1 MTTNKV
7 KLNKRVLK
15 INKRR
20 ELLDGI
26 IPEHLKSSNRQQR
39 TLMGLAPSILDN
51 YNKQQ
56 EMLGGAVSKL
66 MEGYNGQQRTL
77 MGLAPS
83 ILDNYNKQ
91 QEMLGGAV
99 SKLMEGYN
107 GQQRTLMGL
116 APSILDN
123 YNKLNINS
131 NSNLFR
137 NIIVSQNDISN
148 FSKKQIISKNEV
160 NILLNGLSPKKF
172 RLKNEILGD
181 KFESV
186 LVNTKTNESIPTE
199 ILPSTIGVTDL
210 LKDITKDEVLSFYH
224 HLTIY
229 PMLGLE
235 HKIGIKILN
244 EIEKYEF
251 KEVNGIN
258 MFRGRP
264 RNKDEREIPYSPEEM
279 LSAPFGVSQQ
289 GRYNIV
295 GQGEL
300 YVCSDKDV
308 AIQEC
313 TKGNNMS
320 VDVIE
325 WKLVEKVKLID
336 LTERDCP
343 LIKFCNFSVQTSKN
357 LEYLVP
363 NFISQCAKMKGLTGF
378 VFTSAIDKNAL
389 NFVFFDYLDRWFRF
403 VKIEEIGA

>member
-1 MTTNKV
+1 VKKISGVVDMTINKV
-7 KLNKRVLK
+7 KLNKKVLK
-15 INKRR
+15 LNKKR

-26 IPEHLKSSNRQQR
+26 IPEHSKSYNRQQR
-39 TLMGLAPSILDN
+39 TLTGLAPSVLDN

-56 EMLGGAVSKL
+56 ETLGGAVSKF
-66 MEGYNGQQRTL
+66 MEGYNRQQRTL
-77 MGLAPS
+77 TGLAPS
-83 ILDNYNKQ
+83 
-91 QEMLGGAV
+91 V
-99 SKLMEGYN
+99 
-107 GQQRTLMGL
+107 
-116 APSILDN
+116 LDN

-172 RLKNEILGD
+172 RLENEILDD

-186 LVNTKTNESIPTE
+186 LVNNKTNESIPTE

-224 HLTIY
+224 HLTRY

-235 HKIGIKILN
+235 HEIGRKILN
-244 EIEKYEF
+244 DIEKYEY
-251 KEVNGIN
+251 KEVSGLSLY
-258 MFRGRP
+258 RSRP
-264 RNKDEREIPYSPEEM
+264 RDTEDREISYSPEEM
-279 LSAPFGVSQQ
+279 YSAPYGVPQQ
-289 GRYNIV
+289 GRYNII
-295 GQGEL
+295 GHGEL
-300 YVCSDKDV
+300 YVCDDKNV

-313 TKGNNMS
+313 TKGNDMT
-320 VDVIE
+320 VDLIE
-325 WKLVEKVKLID
+325 WELVEKVKLID

-363 NFISQCAKMKGLTGF
+363 NFISQCAKLKGLTGF
-378 VFTSAIDKNAL
+378 VFTSTIDKNAH

-403 VKIEEIGA
+403 VKIEEIGV